1 MDDKIKQAKE
11 QFYNLPIALTE
22 KDKHK
27 VLNRIQTPKTK
38 HRFRFKLAIVA
49 SMVVI
54 FLACLVTLNMIKQTE
69 ENDLQLSYTLESAE
83 RHDELLEVF
92 NRETIDIGMSFDHFT
107 VTHVNKHENE
117 LIITM
122 RGQVTIEGQM
132 EMKGE
137 VVQWLAKEQVI
148 PLAEENR
155 NQPPPMYI
163 KNTEQITSI
172 QELKHI
178 TITQI
183 DYKFIDDKWE
193 IWLTIEK

>member
-11 QFYNLPIALTE
+11 QFCNLPIAFTE
-22 KDKHK
+22 EDKHK

-38 HRFRFKLAIVA
+38 QRFRFKFAIA
-49 SMVVI
+49 TSMVVI
-54 FLACLVTLNMIKQTE
+54 FLACLFTLNMIKQTK

-83 RHDELLEVF
+83 RHDELLDVF
-92 NRETIDIGMSFDHFT
+92 NRETIDVGMSFDYFT
-107 VTHVNKHENE
+107 VTHVNKHKHK

-122 RGQVTIEGQM
+122 RGQVTMEGQM
-132 EMKGE
+132 VMKGD
-137 VVQWLAKEQVI
+137 VAQWLATEQVI
-148 PLAEENR
+148 PLAEEDR

-183 DYKFIDDKWE
+183 DYKFVDDRSE